1 MQKQFILRRKDRGL
15 APLSFAQERL
25 WFLDRLEPNSPRY
38 NVSRALRL
46 RGSLDLAALQESL
59 DAIVSRH
66 ETLRSNFREVEGMP
80 VQVIGPPVKT
90 SMILVDLTDQP
101 ASEREARLTEFL
113 NGQILRPYDLSSN
126 SILRASLAR
135 LTPRDHVLLLVLP
148 HISADGWSMIVL
160 CRELI
165 TLYDSLLRGR
175 PCPLPDLPIQYSDF
189 AVWQRDRLQGE
200 VLNKQLSYWSRAIAG
215 ISRLDLPTDHT
226 RPILPSCRN
235 SAQTSKYPK
244 ALTDQLNG
252 LARKERTTLFMTLL
266 AAFKTLLYRYTR
278 QFDMAVGCPI
288 ANRQYV
294 ELEGLIGLL
303 ANTLVFRSNL
313 STSLTFCELL
323 TRVREVA
330 LGAYEHQD
338 LPFEKLVA
346 ELQPD
351 RDLSRNPLVQ
361 VTFQLRNYP
370 SQLIQLSDL
379 TMEPFELNTGIA
391 KFDLSLAMTN
401 EVDGLKAEIEYNPDL
416 FESATIAR
424 MFGHFQCLLEGV
436 VAHPDRCISDL
447 PILTDPKEHQ
457 PVAEWNDTK
466 GDHPKDK

>member
-1 MQKQFILRRKDRGL
+1 
-15 APLSFAQERL
+15 
-25 WFLDRLEPNSPRY
+25 
-38 NVSRALRL
+38 
-46 RGSLDLAALQESL
+46 
-59 DAIVSRH
+59 
-66 ETLRSNFREVEGMP
+66 
-80 VQVIGPPVKT
+80 
-90 SMILVDLTDQP
+90 
-101 ASEREARLTEFL
+101 
-113 NGQILRPYDLSSN
+113 
-126 SILRASLAR
+126 
-135 LTPRDHVLLLVLP
+135 
-148 HISADGWSMIVL
+148 MIVL

-165 TLYDSLLRGR
+165 TLYGSLLRGQ
-175 PCPLPDLPIQYSDF
+175 PCPLPDLPIQYTDF

-200 VLNKQLSYWSRAIAG
+200 MLSKQLSYWSRAIAG
-215 ISRLDLPTDHT
+215 ISRLDLPTDYT
-226 RPILPSCRN
+226 RPILPGCRN
-235 SAQTSKYPK
+235 SAQASKYPK
-244 ALTDQLNG
+244 ALTEQLRG
-252 LARKERTTLFMTLL
+252 LAQMERTTLFMTLL

-278 QFDMAVGCPI
+278 QFDIAVGCPI

-313 STSLTFCELL
+313 STNPTFRELL

-351 RDLSRNPLVQ
+351 RDLSRSPLVQ

-370 SQLIQLSDL
+370 GQLVQLSDL

-401 EVDGLKAEIEYNPDL
+401 EVDGLKVEIEYNPDL

-424 MFGHFQCLLEGV
+424 MFGHFRCLLEGI
-436 VAHPDRCISDL
+436 VAHPDRYISDL
-447 PILTDPKEHQ
+447 PILTDPEGHQ
-457 PVAEWNDTK
+457 VLTK
-466 GDHPKDK
+466 

>member
-25 WFLDRLEPNSPRY
+25 WFLDQLEPNSPRY

-66 ETLRSNFREVEGMP
+66 ETLRSNFREVEGRP
-80 VQVIGPPVKT
+80 VQLIGPPVKA
-90 SMILVDLTDQP
+90 SVIFVDLTDQP
-101 ASEREARLTEFL
+101 IGERETRLTEFL
-113 NGQILRPYDLSSN
+113 NEQILRPYDLSSDLM
-126 SILRASLAR
+126 LRASLAR
-135 LTPRDHVLLLVLP
+135 LTLRDHLLLLVLP

-165 TLYDSLLRGR
+165 TLYDSLLHGR
-175 PCPLPDLPIQYSDF
+175 PCPLPDLPIQYTDF

-200 VLNKQLSYWSRAIAG
+200 VLSKQLAYWSRAIAG
-215 ISRLDLPTDHT
+215 ISSLDLPTDYT
-226 RPILPSCRN
+226 RPILPGCRN

-252 LARKERTTLFMTLL
+252 LAQMERTTLFMTLL

-278 QFDMAVGCPI
+278 QFDIAVGCPI

-313 STSLTFCELL
+313 STNPTFRELL

-351 RDLSRNPLVQ
+351 RDLSRSPLVQ

-370 SQLIQLSDL
+370 GQLVQLSDL

-401 EVDGLKAEIEYNPDL
+401 EVDGLKVEIEYNPDL

-424 MFGHFQCLLEGV
+424 MFGHFRCLLESI

-447 PILTDPKEHQ
+447 PILTDPEEHQ
-457 PVAEWNDTK
+457 VLTE
-466 GDHPKDK
+466 

>member
-15 APLSFAQERL
+15 APLSFAQEHL
-25 WFLDRLEPNSPRY
+25 WFLDQLEPNSPRY

-46 RGSLDLAALQESL
+46 RGSLGLAALQESL

-66 ETLRSNFREVEGMP
+66 ETLRSNFREVDGTP

-90 SMILVDLTDQP
+90 SMIFVDLTDRP
-101 ASEREARLTEFL
+101 VNEREARLTEFL
-113 NGQILRPYDLSSN
+113 NEQILRPYDLSSDLM
-126 SILRASLAR
+126 LRASLAR

-148 HISADGWSMIVL
+148 HISADGWSMIIL

-165 TLYDSLLRGR
+165 TLYDSLLHGR
-175 PCPLPDLPIQYSDF
+175 PCLLPDLPIQYTDF
-189 AVWQRDRLQGE
+189 AVWQRDRLQGAA
-200 VLNKQLSYWSRAIAG
+200 LNKQLSYWSRAIAG
-215 ISRLDLPTDHT
+215 ISRLDLPTDFT
-226 RPILPSCRN
+226 RPILPGCRN
-235 SAQTSKYPK
+235 SAQTSRYPK
-244 ALTDQLNG
+244 TLTDQLNG
-252 LARKERTTLFMTLL
+252 LAQMERTTFFMTLL

-278 QFDMAVGCPI
+278 QFDIAVGCPI
-288 ANRQYV
+288 ANRQYM

-313 STSLTFCELL
+313 STNPTFRELL

-330 LGAYEHQD
+330 LEAYEHQD

-351 RDLSRNPLVQ
+351 RDLSRSPLVQ

-370 SQLIQLSDL
+370 SQLVQVSDL
-379 TMEPFELNTGIA
+379 AIEPFELNTGIA
-391 KFDLSLAMTN
+391 KFDLSLAMIN
-401 EVDGLKAEIEYNPDL
+401 EVDGLKVGIEYNPDL

-424 MFGHFQCLLEGV
+424 MFGHFRCLLEGI

-447 PILTDPKEHQ
+447 PILTDPEEH
-457 PVAEWNDTK
+457 EF
-466 GDHPKDK
+466 